1 MFSKSKPT
9 APLMSTPKSNNKVS
23 GSNHTFSIIASDVEI
38 IGNLAAKVDI
48 HVDGSVQGD
57 IACGSIVQGSESKIS
72 GKIIAENARL
82 AGTVEGSI
90 EARDLII
97 EASAHISGDI
107 QYETLTI
114 EQGSRVEGKFK
125 HATAATPNIGKS
137 TVQREAAHA
146 SPEPLILS
154 NES

>member
-1 MFSKSKPT
+1 MFSKPKQTPIS
-9 APLMSTPKSNNKVS
+9 APKSNNKVS

-57 IACGSIVQGSESKIS
+57 IACGALVQGSDSKIA
-72 GKIIAENARL
+72 GKIIAEQARL
-82 AGTVEGSI
+82 AGTVDGSI

-114 EQGSRVEGKFK
+114 EQGSKVEGKFK
-125 HATAATPNIGKS
+125 HISGGDTPNLVKATINRDTEPS
-137 TVQREAAHA
+137 E
-146 SPEPLILS
+146 EPLILS
-154 NES
+154 NEDS

>member
-1 MFSKSKPT
+1 MFSKTKPT
-9 APLMSTPKSNNKVS
+9 PTIVAKSNNKVS
-23 GSNHTFSIIASDVEI
+23 ASSHTFSVIASDVEI

-48 HVDGSVQGD
+48 HIDGSVQGD
-57 IACGSIVQGSESKIS
+57 IACGSIVQGSESRII

-82 AGTVEGSI
+82 AGTVDGSI

-114 EQGSRVEGKFK
+114 EQGSKVEGKFK
-125 HATAATPNIGKS
+125 HASAQTPNIGKA
-137 TVQREAAHA
+137 TLKRDTMQE
-146 SPEPLILS
+146 EPLILS
-154 NES
+154 NEG

>member
-1 MFSKSKPT
+1 MFSKPKPT
-9 APLMSTPKSNNKVS
+9 SPQTIAPKSNNKVS

-48 HVDGSVQGD
+48 HIDGSIQGD
-57 IACGSIVQGSESKIS
+57 IACGSIVQGSESKIV

-82 AGTVEGSI
+82 SGTVEGSI

-125 HATAATPNIGKS
+125 HATAGTPNIMKS
-137 TVQREAAHA
+137 TVNRDRATE
-146 SPEPLILS
+146 EPLILS
-154 NES
+154 N

>member
-1 MFSKSKPT
+1 MFSKPKQSPAT
-9 APLMSTPKSNNKVS
+9 PTPKSNNKVS

-48 HVDGSVQGD
+48 HIDGSVQGD
-57 IACGSIVQGSESKIS
+57 IACGSLVQGSDSKIA
-72 GKIIAENARL
+72 GKIIAEQARL
-82 AGTVEGSI
+82 AGTVDGSI

-114 EQGSRVEGKFK
+114 EQGSKVDGKFK
-125 HATAATPNIGKS
+125 HVSGGDTPNLAKA
-137 TVQREAAHA
+137 TVNRDTETE
-146 SPEPLILS
+146 EPLILS
-154 NES
+154 NEDT

>member
-1 MFSKSKPT
+1 MFSKPKQSPAT
-9 APLMSTPKSNNKVS
+9 PAPKSNNKVS

-48 HVDGSVQGD
+48 HIDGSVQGD
-57 IACGSIVQGSESKIS
+57 IACGSLVQGSDSKIA
-72 GKIIAENARL
+72 GKIIAEQARL
-82 AGTVEGSI
+82 AGTVDGSI

-114 EQGSRVEGKFK
+114 EQGSKVDGKFK
-125 HATAATPNIGKS
+125 HVSGGDTPNLAKA
-137 TVQREAAHA
+137 TVNRDTETE
-146 SPEPLILS
+146 EPLILS
-154 NES
+154 NEDT

>member
-1 MFSKSKPT
+1 MFSKPKQTPT
-9 APLMSTPKSNNKVS
+9 SAPKSNNKVS

-57 IACGSIVQGSESKIS
+57 IACGALVQGSDSKIA
-72 GKIIAENARL
+72 GKIIAEQARL
-82 AGTVEGSI
+82 AGTVDGSI

-114 EQGSRVEGKFK
+114 EQGSKVEGKFK
-125 HATAATPNIGKS
+125 HISGGDTPNLAKATINRDS
-137 TVQREAAHA
+137 EP
-146 SPEPLILS
+146 SEEPLILS
-154 NES
+154 NEDS

>member
-9 APLMSTPKSNNKVS
+9 PTQAPKSNNMGGS
-23 GSNHTFSIIASDVEI
+23 GHTFSVIASDVEI

-48 HVDGSVQGD
+48 HIDGAVQGD
-57 IACGSIVQGSESKIS
+57 IACSSIVQGSDSKIT
-72 GKIIAENARL
+72 GKIVAENARL
-82 AGTVEGSI
+82 AGHVDGSI

-97 EASAHISGDI
+97 ETSAIISGDV

-125 HATAATPNIGKS
+125 HISGSTPNIGKS
-137 TVQREAAHA
+137 TVTRTEDDT
-146 SPEPLILS
+146 LILS
-154 NES
+154 NEG

>member
-1 MFSKSKPT
+1 MFSKTKPT
-9 APLMSTPKSNNKVS
+9 PAPAPKSNNKVS

-48 HVDGSVQGD
+48 HIDGSVQGD
-57 IACGSIVQGSESKIS
+57 IACGSLVQGSESKIA
-72 GKIIAENARL
+72 GKIIAEQARL
-82 AGTVEGSI
+82 AGAVDGSI

-114 EQGSRVEGKFK
+114 EQGSKVDGQFRHISAGN
-125 HATAATPNIGKS
+125 ATKLPKPTIS
-137 TVQREAAHA
+137 RDTESSVD
-146 SPEPLILS
+146 PLILS
-154 NES
+154 NENS

>member
-1 MFSKSKPT
+1 MFSKTKQT
-9 APLMSTPKSNNKVS
+9 STQAPKSNNKVS

-48 HVDGSVQGD
+48 HIDGSVQGD
-57 IACGSIVQGSESKIS
+57 IACGSLVQGSDSKIA
-72 GKIIAENARL
+72 GKIIAEQARL
-82 AGTVEGSI
+82 AGTVDGSI

-114 EQGSRVEGKFK
+114 EQGSKVEGKFK
-125 HATAATPNIGKS
+125 HVSGGDAPNLAKTTINRDAES
-137 TVQREAAHA
+137 SE
-146 SPEPLILS
+146 EPLILS
-154 NES
+154 NEDT